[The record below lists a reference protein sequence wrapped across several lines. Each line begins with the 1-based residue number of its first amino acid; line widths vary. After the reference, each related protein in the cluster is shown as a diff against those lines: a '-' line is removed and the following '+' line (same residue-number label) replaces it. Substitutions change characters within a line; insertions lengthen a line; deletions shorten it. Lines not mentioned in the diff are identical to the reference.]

1 MVNWEQERTFYFT
14 YSGLIHVSVNEK
26 ILHRPQF
33 ILWLA
38 ASTTMQAPS
47 ICMIFCFPE
56 IKAQLATEVV
66 SLKSDHASTT
76 KKNKN
81 CSRVCLGLN

>member
-1 MVNWEQERTFYFT
+1 MVSWEQERTFYFT
-14 YSGLIHVSVNEK
+14 YSGLIHVSVSKK
-26 ILHRPQF
+26 ILDRPQF

-38 ASTTMQAPS
+38 ASTTMHAAS

-66 SLKSDHASTT
+66 
-76 KKNKN
+76 
-81 CSRVCLGLN
+81 

>member
-14 YSGLIHVSVNEK
+14 YSRLIHVSVNEK
-26 ILHRPQF
+26 ILDRPQF

-47 ICMIFCFPE
+47 ICMTFCFPE
-56 IKAQLATEVV
+56 IKAQLATQV
-66 SLKSDHASTT
+66 LKSDHASTT
-76 KKNKN
+76 KK
-81 CSRVCLGLN
+81 